1 MPYKSSSALVK
12 YEENSK
18 QRKMWYAAKYTAKK
32 KKKKKV
38 KKEEAKPN
46 SILGRIKYSKT
57 PPNQCWETYI
67 MPFSQRLPL
76 KENEIKSRRK

>member
-1 MPYKSSSALVK
+1 MKKIRNKGKCGTQQSTQL
-12 YEENSK
+12 
-18 QRKMWYAAKYTAKK
+18 KK
-32 KKKKKV
+32 KKKR